1 MGKEKEMLIRNQQ
14 IKNDNEEESNKK
26 YLQEYCGVLEVST
39 QSLI

>member
-26 YLQEYCGVLEVST
+26 NLQEYCGVLEVSS